1 MKHWSS
7 LLATDIDILTM
18 FQTRQTPAIAATAA
32 LLFSAGPELE
42 EPLPREGAGERPGGI
57 CALVQTGISWEA
69 SVLALLWLMVHILE

>member
-1 MKHWSS
+1 
-7 LLATDIDILTM
+7 LATDIDILTV
-18 FQTRQTPAIAATAA
+18 FQTRQTPAIATTAA